1 MAREIKYL
9 KEAEF
14 KEKFANKL
22 KARMDALSIDAF
34 ELSYRTK
41 INQASIYNYLRC
53 VSLPS
58 IYNFYKICK
67 ALHIEPSNFADI
79 F

>member
-1 MAREIKYL
+1 MTRPIEYL
-9 KEAEF
+9 KETEF
-14 KEKFANKL
+14 KDVFARKL
-22 KARMDALSIDAF
+22 KDRMDALSIDTF

-67 ALHIEPSNFADI
+67 ALHIEPSNFTDI